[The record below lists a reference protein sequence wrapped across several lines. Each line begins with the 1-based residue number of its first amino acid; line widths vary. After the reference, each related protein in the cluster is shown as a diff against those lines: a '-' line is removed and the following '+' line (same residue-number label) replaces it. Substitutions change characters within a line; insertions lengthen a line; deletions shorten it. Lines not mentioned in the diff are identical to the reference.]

1 MATFH
6 NFTFIEPGATPA
18 QADSLVAEVPQGISD
33 TKQLLDVLYRQL
45 GVPGYFGFNW
55 NALSDCLRDF
65 HWVKQRNVVIIH
77 QDVPALT
84 GADLV
89 TYAEVLDECVRSWK
103 PSEEHRLVVVF
114 PRSCRAKIEQLADG
128 NA

>member
-1 MATFH
+1 MATFYD
-6 NFTFIEPGATPA
+6 FTFIEPGATPT
-18 QADSLVAEVPQGISD
+18 QADSLVAEVPRGIAD
-33 TKQLLDVLYRQL
+33 AKQLLDVLYRQL
-45 GVPGYFGFNW
+45 GLPGYFGFNW
-55 NALSDCLRDF
+55 NALSDCLRGF

-89 TYAEVLDECVRSWK
+89 NYAEVLDECVRSWK

-114 PRSCRAKIEQLADG
+114 PQSCREKIEQLADG
-128 NA
+128 NV

>member
-33 TKQLLDVLYRQL
+33 TKQLLDVLDRQL
-45 GVPGYFGFNW
+45 GLPGYFGFNW

-114 PRSCRAKIEQLADG
+114 PRSCRSKIEQLADG